1 MLSTTQKQS
10 SWPELSFA
18 IPSEILEHIARELIQ
33 HGQVT
38 RGFIGAWVNPLTP
51 EIRLTRSI
59 PEEVQGVIVRKVSP
73 GDPAERAGIIAGD
86 VITKFNDKVIGTY
99 QELIWQT
106 ALAGPG
112 NEIPVEIWRD
122 GELRTLLVGL
132 ERFVLPSEIPKQP

>member
-1 MLSTTQKQS
+1 M
-10 SWPELSFA
+10 
-18 IPSEILEHIARELIQ
+18 
-33 HGQVT
+33 
-38 RGFIGAWVNPLTP
+38 
-51 EIRLTRSI
+51 
-59 PEEVQGVIVRKVSP
+59 IVRKVSP